1 MEDLSNYE
9 KLKEDAINFYK
20 GIGKI
25 HSPFLDHDVY
35 FTAEGFN
42 HIIFTNSRSERE
54 RSSQILRFKLLSLAV
69 KLVKISTTYQ
79 EFEETLKEFNVRS
92 FKKRISKTKAVRYW
106 GIIAIIDGRKIKVIL
121 RKIGDNG
128 NVHFWSIVP
137 AWVTNKY
144 RDIKFFSTMKGN
156 PEED

>member
-9 KLKEDAINFYK
+9 KLKEDAINFYHN
-20 GIGKI
+20 IGKVY
-25 HSPFLDHDVY
+25 SPVLEQDIY

-54 RSSQILRFKLLSLAV
+54 RSSQILRFKLLPLAV

-79 EFEETLKEFNVRS
+79 EFEETLKEFIVRS
-92 FKKRISKTKAVRYW
+92 YKKRINKTRPVKYW

-121 RKIGDNG
+121 RKIGENG
-128 NVHFWSIVP
+128 NIHFWSIVP